1 MLNKMREDKRRKE
14 SRQYQNN
21 RYIECK
27 YEIKDETK
35 KH

>member
-14 SRQYQNN
+14 SRQYQNI
-21 RYIECK
+21 RYIKFK